1 MTKRKRVTVP
11 HRDLH
16 SPQLASEFTGHLQ
29 GNLGGDAHQHSLFIQ
44 RLSKHTL
51 AGDWAV
57 GEQIFFNGIV
67 IAILIRR
74 QNTHY
79 LKVKKKKK
87 TEEKKVHLLM
97 FRGSFR
103 KTRIYG
109 CKHLLPLSSQE
120 ANINIPTVLLFFII
134 FFVWPR
140 HTACSISVP

>member
-1 MTKRKRVTVP
+1 MTKRKRVAVP

-57 GEQIFFNGIV
+57 GAQIFFNGII

-79 LKVKKKKK
+79 LKVKKKK

-97 FRGSFR
+97 FRGSFK

-134 FFVWPR
+134 FFLFG
-140 HTACSISVP
+140 HTTQLAVS